1 MSEKP
6 SEPWGWR
13 RVLVEPE
20 IVFCQAILLL
30 ILVLATTQVTLRYVF
45 TAPLSWPEELSGY
58 LVVWLT
64 FLGAAGVARK
74 NLHVRVE
81 LMEEFCGPWVQRWLY
96 PLYDLIILVFLGF
109 LIVGGIELFQQ
120 MTFERT
126 PAMRIQ
132 VRYFYAVV
140 PAASAIMAA
149 YYAWSLLRFARAL
162 IRGEQSGR

>member
-1 MSEKP
+1 MEN
-6 SEPWGWR
+6 EPEASGWR

-64 FLGAAGVARK
+64 FVGAAGVARK

-96 PLYDLIILVFLGF
+96 PLYDLVILVFLV
-109 LIVGGIELFQQ
+109 LLVVGGIELYGQ

-126 PAMRIQ
+126 PAMRIP

-140 PAASAIMAA
+140 PAASAVMAVF
-149 YYAWSLLRFARAL
+149 YVWSLARFVCGL
-162 IRGEQSGR
+162 VRGEPGGR